1 MSRDSRRHI
10 RAPSVAPV
18 CSAKNEGTTIRQGGD
33 NDGYVGI
40 GIFNGKRTYNFGAL
54 VRSARVFGADFVF
67 SVGHRNPGEAS
78 SVRAELTIPVFHFET
93 LERFVASIPANA
105 QLVCVELA
113 PAALDIR
120 TYVHPRR
127 AVYLL
132 GPEDG
137 ALPSAIMRRHD
148 TVILPGAYP
157 LNVAMAATVVLYDR
171 LLKREPSS
179 DRRP

>member
-1 MSRDSRRHI
+1 MPFH
-10 RAPSVAPV
+10 V
-18 CSAKNEGTTIRQGGD
+18 RQSDGS
-33 NDGYVGI
+33 DGYVGI
-40 GIFNGKRTYNFGAL
+40 GIFNGKRTYNFGAV

-78 SVRAELTIPVFHFET
+78 SVRAELTMPVFHFET
-93 LERFVASIPANA
+93 IELFVASIPVNA

-120 TYVHPRR
+120 TYTHPRR

-148 TVILPGAYP
+148 TVILPGDYP

-171 LLKREPSS
+171 LLKLDPPSGG
-179 DRRP
+179 